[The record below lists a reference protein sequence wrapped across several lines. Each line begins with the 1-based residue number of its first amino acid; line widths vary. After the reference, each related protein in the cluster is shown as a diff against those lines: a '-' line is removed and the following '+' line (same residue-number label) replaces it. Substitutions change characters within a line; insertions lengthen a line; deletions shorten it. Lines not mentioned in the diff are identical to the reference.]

1 MCRNGKLNVI
11 ESSVSFVKKSL
22 NHMWI
27 WKIFLSPHILL
38 LLTFLKTVSHVFE
51 WWIFPTACGKQPV
64 DNIFT
69 GNIHT
74 ILETVHA
81 ALLEMQSTIFADRLG
96 KKLPRRLTD
105 QHSTTRAARV
115 EKKGNV
121 SSLFCYIRRSKTWWR
136 NQSDCFMLHFH
147 SKWNETRRSVIA

>member
-1 MCRNGKLNVI
+1 M
-11 ESSVSFVKKSL
+11 KKSL
-22 NHMWI
+22 DYMWI

-81 ALLEMQSTIFADRLG
+81 VLLEMQSTIFIDRLG
-96 KKLPRRLTD
+96 RKLPRRLTD

-115 EKKGNV
+115 DKKGSV
-121 SSLFCYIRRSKTWWR
+121 SSLFCYIRHS
-136 NQSDCFMLHFH
+136 NMLMKKPKCLLCAPLPQQM
-147 SKWNETRRSVIA
+147 KWNKKNSVIA